1 MLKNMKIKEIPMKI
15 AGFRMIKKISAVLCV
30 WSIFSAAVFAA
41 DAKSTGKAQ
50 ETQKTTSAAK
60 SQNPKV
66 KFVQEL
72 QSLLNS
78 GKIDEAISSFDSLD
92 EKLKDD
98 EGLLMIKASLLISA
112 ARTAEASEVLS
123 RLEQKNPSNIDV
135 LEMKIIAAKAGG
147 DKTKAQKNAAI
158 SKVLALDPNN
168 TTANIELAQENVL
181 QRKYKTARTYYQK
194 ALVKSP
200 EDQNALFGYGQTSY
214 YLNDIEEAKKAFNK
228 MLEINPNDAI
238 AYQYLG
244 KLEAEDDRYKYAVE
258 YVQKAIAIENDN
270 YEFYMDL
277 GTYSRFL
284 GKFDDAE
291 KAWTKAISINPD
303 YFLAY
308 AYRAGLY
315 DEQNKFDKALKDYRK
330 VVETNPKYYFAY
342 EALGILAWHEG
353 NWDEARA
360 SFEKAYS
367 YNKENVSYPLMIF
380 ACWNKAGNYQKGKM
394 FLETVMKGMS
404 DKTTLAF
411 QMIRM
416 YHDMGPGNAETD
428 IALKIQKEDKTNVR
442 GKMLYYFALYYEL
455 KNKEQ
460 LALKYYG
467 EVKNMQSPMF
477 FEYRLAEWS
486 LEK

>member
-1 MLKNMKIKEIPMKI
+1 MLKSIKTEGNFSKMTVK
-15 AGFRMIKKISAVLCV
+15 RLIKT
-30 WSIFSAAVFAA
+30 AAVFFAVLIFSSSVFAA
-41 DAKSTGKAQ
+41 EVSSKAS
-50 ETQKTTSAAK
+50 ESKAANAHK
-60 SQNPKV
+60 GANPRV
-66 KFVQEL
+66 SFVQDL
-72 QSLLNS
+72 QKKLNA
-78 GKIDEAISSFDSLD
+78 GNLEEAILAFDSLD
-92 EKLKDD
+92 ENLKED
-98 EGLLMIKASLLISA
+98 EGLLVIKASLLISA
-112 ARTAEASEVLS
+112 SKIEEANLVLDY
-123 RLEQKNPSNIDV
+123 LEQKNPLNIDV

-147 DKTKAQKNAAI
+147 EETKAQKASAI
-158 SKVLALDPNN
+158 SKVIALDPNN
-168 TTANIELAQENVL
+168 PTANIELAQENVL

-194 ALVKSP
+194 ALVKAP
-200 EDQNALFGYGQTSY
+200 KDLNALFGYGQTSY

-258 YVQKAIAIENDN
+258 FVQKAIAIEKDN
-270 YEFYMDL
+270 YDFYMDL

-315 DEQNKFDKALKDYRK
+315 DEQNKLDKALKDYRK

-353 NWDEARA
+353 NWDEARGA
-360 SFEKAYS
+360 FEKAYS
-367 YNKENVSYPLMIF
+367 YNAENISYPLMIA
-380 ACWNKAGNYQKGKM
+380 ACWSKAGKYQNGKL
-394 FLETVMKGMS
+394 FLEKVMKKMT
-404 DKTTLAF
+404 DKTSLNF
-411 QMIRM
+411 QMIRLF
-416 YHDMGPGNAETD
+416 HDMGPGNAETD

-455 KNKEQ
+455 KNKDQ

-486 LEK
+486 LER

>member
-181 QRKYKTARTYYQK
+181 QRKYKTARTYY
-194 ALVKSP
+194 
-200 EDQNALFGYGQTSY
+200 
-214 YLNDIEEAKKAFNK
+214 
-228 MLEINPNDAI
+228 
-238 AYQYLG
+238 
-244 KLEAEDDRYKYAVE
+244 
-258 YVQKAIAIENDN
+258 
-270 YEFYMDL
+270 
-277 GTYSRFL
+277 
-284 GKFDDAE
+284 
-291 KAWTKAISINPD
+291 
-303 YFLAY
+303 
-308 AYRAGLY
+308 
-315 DEQNKFDKALKDYRK
+315 
-330 VVETNPKYYFAY
+330 
-342 EALGILAWHEG
+342 
-353 NWDEARA
+353 
-360 SFEKAYS
+360 
-367 YNKENVSYPLMIF
+367 
-380 ACWNKAGNYQKGKM
+380 
-394 FLETVMKGMS
+394 
-404 DKTTLAF
+404 
-411 QMIRM
+411 
-416 YHDMGPGNAETD
+416 
-428 IALKIQKEDKTNVR
+428 
-442 GKMLYYFALYYEL
+442 
-455 KNKEQ
+455 
-460 LALKYYG
+460 
-467 EVKNMQSPMF
+467 
-477 FEYRLAEWS
+477 
-486 LEK
+486 

>member
-1 MLKNMKIKEIPMKI
+1 MKKLHF
-15 AGFRMIKKISAVLCV
+15 AMIKKIFAAVCIG
-30 WSIFSAAVFAA
+30 SVFAA
-41 DAKSTGKAQ
+41 AV
-50 ETQKTTSAAK
+50 SAADVK
-60 SQNPKV
+60 SSAKTQNSQKQAAASGSQNPKV

-78 GKIDEAISSFDSLD
+78 GKINEAIQSFDSLD

-98 EGLLMIKASLLISA
+98 EGLLIIKASLLISA
-112 ARTAEASEVLS
+112 SKIQEAAEVLTA
-123 RLEQKNPSNIDV
+123 LEAKNPGNIDV

-147 DKTKAQKNAAI
+147 DRTKAQKNAAI
-158 SKVLALDPNN
+158 SKVLALDPYNA
-168 TTANIELAQENVL
+168 TANIELAQENVL
-181 QRKYKTARTYYQK
+181 QRKYKTARSYYQK
-194 ALVKSP
+194 ALVKAP
-200 EDQNALFGYGQTSY
+200 KDQNALFGYGQTSY
-214 YLNDIEEAKKAFNK
+214 YLNDIEEAKTAFNK
-228 MLEINPNDAI
+228 MLEINPRDAI

-315 DEQNKFDKALKDYRK
+315 DEQNKLDKALKDYRK
-330 VVETNPKYYFAY
+330 VIETNPKYYFAY

-360 SFEKAYS
+360 AFETAYS
-367 YNKENVSYPLMIF
+367 YNKENVSYPLMIA
-380 ACWNKAGNYQKGKM
+380 ACWNKAGNYQKAKM
-394 FLETVMKGMS
+394 FLEPVMKTMQ
-404 DKTTLAF
+404 DKTTLSF
-411 QMIRM
+411 KMIRLF
-416 YHDMGPGNAETD
+416 HDMGPGNAETD
-428 IALKIQKEDKTNVR
+428 IALNIQKEDKTNVR

-455 KNKEQ
+455 KGKEQ